1 MKTYKELRTDLTAIT
16 EGEETVGG
24 AARSAHSDYGI
35 HRIDDPEQHSRL
47 NSFISSFTHK
57 EFIEPK
63 AAMAQLRHKFNLAG
77 LDFKWDNTSNFD
89 ESNATILPI
98 SRYGGTFGTTPEHDL
113 SNGFQVTDGIKEFN
127 NGVALSLSVNTHP
140 GKNGLI
146 KLDAE
151 IVQSP

>member
-1 MKTYKELRTDLTAIT
+1 MITYKDLRENLNAIT

-35 HRIDDPEQHSRL
+35 HRIENPEQHGRL
-47 NSFISSFTHK
+47 NSFINSFTNK

-77 LDFKWDNTSNFD
+77 LDFKWDNTSTFD
-89 ESNATILPI
+89 EGNATLLPL

-113 SNGFQVTDGIKEFN
+113 STGFQVTDGIAEFN
-127 NGVALSLSVNTHP
+127 NGVSLSLSVNTHP
-140 GKNGLI
+140 GKNGLM

-151 IVQSP
+151 IVPSA